1 MEGTLL
7 QSLFVRFGLDASS
20 FSDGIKSVESQSEGS
35 FGKIS
40 GLGSGMADTITSAFS
55 RMGVALSA
63 VGIGTFAIKTSME
76 FQEAAANIERA
87 TGAVGAQAGELKS
100 VFDSLYVSS
109 GKSATEISSALAKVA
124 VETKLTGQ
132 ALQSLTADNLAFAK
146 VTGGDVVSSVEETQ
160 KVFKQ
165 FGVTADQQSAGM
177 DMLYSAMTNTGIS
190 IGDLTGQMAGAG
202 ASMRAFG
209 FSFTE
214 TTALAASFYEK
225 GLSLDSVV
233 GALRVGM
240 TKLAEAGKDPKEA
253 LQALIEKMQV
263 AATYADAVNIAA
275 DQFGKRGAT
284 VLADSVLKG
293 AWNVKDLTDRLSDSS
308 GMVDKMAASTKTLGE
323 TMAQTWH
330 VIQESFSSSA
340 IPTALQWILD
350 GANKSIAI
358 MSAIPKMAGALLGIG
373 GGKAATVGGFYGPL
387 PPPGFN
393 YGASGSAGGAGGV
406 PTIPVTTIQDTFKP
420 ITNDVSNDAKVL
432 ADVEANI
439 RSGMD
444 STSESIAKSGLTIQ
458 DYFTKQV
465 DDATRSM
472 NSLADAIPPM
482 ATVEE
487 AAGDP
492 TDKLRGFMADLDKQ
506 IQATQ
511 QTAMDTTA
519 WGAMQTAMHDLGL
532 KSSIDLANL
541 AASSAAD
548 YQVIL
553 NSGVATAEDVE
564 KAWVKSATDRANAD
578 LASGKI
584 TQGQYDQ
591 IIKNLGTVKTTTD
604 QTASYLAKQ
613 LTSISKSVGS
623 AFADLIVDGGK
634 FGDAM
639 MKVLKQITKTIIEDV
654 VQYAFG
660 SLLKAIGGALSA
672 SSALG
677 TALKNI
683 GADMTKVFGGS
694 GGAASTATGAAGSAA
709 SVGGGTAS
717 GATGAV
723 AGGLTGILTSVF
735 TGISAITG
743 IIGLSETAHSN
754 TLLTRIEGN
763 TRGLLNVV
771 YLNGAGTLV
780 DCAIRSFQM
789 LGSIHD
795 ILAGGIG
802 INSTVVAV
810 GGGGPSYN
818 FDLRYSVFNGVANVD
833 DLVKQ
838 LRARTGLR

>member
-1 MEGTLL
+1 M
-7 QSLFVRFGLDASS
+7 LFRSVGSS
-20 FSDGIKSVESQSEGS
+20 
-35 FGKIS
+35 
-40 GLGSGMADTITSAFS
+40 
-55 RMGVALSA
+55 
-63 VGIGTFAIKTSME
+63 
-76 FQEAAANIERA
+76 
-87 TGAVGAQAGELKS
+87 
-100 VFDSLYVSS
+100 
-109 GKSATEISSALAKVA
+109 
-124 VETKLTGQ
+124 TK
-132 ALQSLTADNLAFAK
+132 D
-146 VTGGDVVSSVEETQ
+146 
-160 KVFKQ
+160 
-165 FGVTADQQSAGM
+165 
-177 DMLYSAMTNTGIS
+177 
-190 IGDLTGQMAGAG
+190 
-202 ASMRAFG
+202 
-209 FSFTE
+209 
-214 TTALAASFYEK
+214 LAASAEVLRAK
-225 GLSLDSVV
+225 LAAQNIIVVQGTMSLQDYVKALRAAVMSGTSN
-233 GALRVGM
+233 GAL
-240 TKLAEAGKDPKEA
+240 
-253 LQALIEKMQV
+253 
-263 AATYADAVNIAA
+263 
-275 DQFGKRGAT
+275 
-284 VLADSVLKG
+284 
-293 AWNVKDLTDRLSDSS
+293 
-308 GMVDKMAASTKTLGE
+308 
-323 TMAQTWH
+323 
-330 VIQESFSSSA
+330 
-340 IPTALQWILD
+340 
-350 GANKSIAI
+350 
-358 MSAIPKMAGALLGIG
+358 G
-373 GGKAATVGGFYGPL
+373 GGGV
-387 PPPGFN
+387 PPPP
-393 YGASGSAGGAGGV
+393 AGGV

-506 IQATQ
+506 IHATQ